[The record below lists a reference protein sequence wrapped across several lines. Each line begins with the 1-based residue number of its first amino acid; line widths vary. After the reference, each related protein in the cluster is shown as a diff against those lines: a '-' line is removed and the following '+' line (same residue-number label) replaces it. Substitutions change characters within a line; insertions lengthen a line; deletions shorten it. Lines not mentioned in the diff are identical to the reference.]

1 MSTRLVP
8 AMAPSSSYLP
18 TPPTKPA
25 TSGQPASSHNAVG
38 AGNLAPANP
47 ATLSGAPHQKFDLT
61 DIGSAIAAVSR
72 RVTAQGF
79 VFLPWQLAAYITAVR
94 TKPFVILAGIS
105 GTGKTKL
112 PRLVAE
118 ATAAQYHVTPV
129 RPDWNDS
136 GDLLGYTTLDGR
148 FVPGPLLVAAKHAQE
163 NPTEQHFFLLDE
175 MNIARVEY
183 YLAEVLSRLEDR
195 YVDSAGV
202 LTSDP
207 LLPGAGTAETVSGPY
222 DWSQVTFPPNLCL
235 VGSVNMDETTYGFSR
250 KVLDRAF
257 VIEFSTIDLESVG
270 TAESAL
276 PSPVPWPASAWAP
289 GAVSL
294 AQHPEAHG
302 DVVGRV
308 ITALTDVNKIL
319 EPAQMQVGYRVRDE
333 IALFC
338 LAARDAA
345 DEFADADQGQID
357 ALDLAIAMKVLPR
370 IQGSTATIGTVLDK
384 LETWATPQANAG
396 QGVTGDLQSGFTI
409 CADRIRMMK
418 HRLNDTG
425 FTSYWL

>member
-1 MSTRLVP
+1 MTTFLVP
-8 AMAPSSSYLP
+8 DMAPYVNYLP
-18 TPPTKPA
+18 TKP
-25 TSGQPASSHNAVG
+25 QPSN
-38 AGNLAPANP
+38 
-47 ATLSGAPHQKFDLT
+47 
-61 DIGSAIAAVSR
+61 R
-72 RVTAQGF
+72 RVTSTGGNGAAISAPGGQGGSSGTTNPTVDMRAAIAQVGQRLKAQGF
-79 VFLPWQLAAYITAVR
+79 EFLPWQLAAYITAVR

-118 ATAAQYHVTPV
+118 ATGARYHVTPV

-136 GDLLGYTTLDGR
+136 GDLLGYTKLDDH
-148 FVPGPLLVAAKHAQE
+148 FVPGPLLMAAKHAQE

-195 YVDSAGV
+195 FVDGSGV

-207 LLPGAGTAETVSGPY
+207 LLPGAGTTDTESGPC
-222 DWSQVTFPPNLCL
+222 DWSQVRLPSNLCL

-257 VIEFSTIDLESVG
+257 VIEFSTISLESVG
-270 TAESAL
+270 AVASTL
-276 PSPVPWPASAWAP
+276 PAPVSWSASAWAA
-289 GAVSL
+289 GALSL
-294 AQHPEAHG
+294 AQHPEAQG

-308 ITALTDVNKIL
+308 ITALTEINKIL
-319 EPAQMQVGYRVRDE
+319 EAAQMQVGYRVRDE
-333 IALFC
+333 VALFC

-345 DEFADADQGQID
+345 DEFADADQGQMD

-370 IQGSTATIGTVLDK
+370 IQGSTATIGTILDK
-384 LETWATPQANAG
+384 LEAWATPQVTLG
-396 QGVTGDLQSGFTI
+396 QGAAGDLQSGFTI

-418 HRLNDTG
+418 HRLSETG